1 MRKIFDELSFQA
13 FKLKESIR
21 RKRKAAVAFEY
32 IIILVLMVVLIFA
45 IWGALSDLITEKLHE
60 IEEAMRNNSL
70 SDTGSLGGPWLLL
83 RSKPSRINLLLGLY
97 LIKH

>member
-32 IIILVLMVVLIFA
+32 IIILVLMVVLIFT
-45 IWGALSDLITEKLHE
+45 IWGILSEAIEAKVNE
-60 IEEAMRNNSL
+60 IQTLLENDEMT
-70 SDTGSLGGPWLLL
+70 DIGSLGGP
-83 RSKPSRINLLLGLY
+83 
-97 LIKH
+97 

>member
-13 FKLKESIR
+13 FKFKESIR

-45 IWGALSDLITEKLHE
+45 IWDTLSGLIEEKLGE

-70 SDTGSLGGPWLLL
+70 ADTKSLGGGP
-83 RSKPSRINLLLGLY
+83 
-97 LIKH
+97 